1 MPRVRRLIFACST
14 LLLPVVALSCGGD
27 EDSGGGNESEA
38 RAAAA
43 ALEAVPTNMTLT
55 SMVFGD
61 GGDIPGAH
69 TCYVLD
75 RSPPL
80 AWSGVPEGAASL
92 VLIVRG
98 ANAEGVN
105 DGVHWVVYDLPA
117 DVDQL
122 PGSVSITQET
132 VSGGTQGR
140 NSEKRRGWV
149 GPCPEKGGDHAGTYV
164 FNLYAL
170 DASLGL
176 TVEGGASRS
185 DVLAAMAGRVIG
197 RGEITGTYCHTDAPW
212 SPTGSRGSCP
222 PVDHRLGAESL

>member
-1 MPRVRRLIFACST
+1 MRRVGRLIFACST
-14 LLLPVVALSCGGD
+14 LMLPVVVLACGDGD
-27 EDSGGGNESEA
+27 GDGGGNESEA

-61 GGDIPGAH
+61 GGDIPGGH

-80 AWSGVPEGAASL
+80 AWIGVPEGTASL
-92 VLIVRG
+92 VLIVRD

-105 DGVHWVVYDLPA
+105 DGVHWLVYDLPA
-117 DVDQL
+117 DVGQL

-140 NSEKRRGWV
+140 NSENRRGWV

-197 RGEITGTYCHTDAPW
+197 RGQITGTYCH
-212 SPTGSRGSCP
+212 
-222 PVDHRLGAESL
+222 